1 MHNYVTH
8 LCNTRFPI
16 KPSGMTFYQFLF
28 VIPECF
34 YRGYGFKMLG
44 MVGSSGYPYLIIK
57 LLGPWS
63 LAPEAWFLYLLQPC
77 PPKT

>member
-1 MHNYVTH
+1 
-8 LCNTRFPI
+8 
-16 KPSGMTFYQFLF
+16 MTARDLSQKTAFQTYYEFIDYLF

-63 LAPEAWFLYLLQPC
+63 LAPEAWFLYLLPPC
-77 PPKT
+77 PPRTS